1 VFVRPRFI
9 LLAYF
14 IGLIVIS
21 NLESVYKVISKPIME
36 NDKSKIGWN
45 FKNTYVNLPD
55 IILTRI
61 SPVPVKEPSIV
72 IFNEEL
78 SKELGL
84 DFTSLNKNSIAEL
97 FCGNVLPEG
106 SDPIAQA
113 YAGHQ
118 FGQFTIL
125 GDGRAIVLGEHV
137 KPNNNKVD
145 IQYKGSGQTPYSR
158 GADGR
163 AALGPMLREYVMSE
177 AMHALGI
184 PTTRSL
190 SVVKTGEYI
199 FRENPLP
206 GAILTRIASSHI
218 RVGTFQYLA
227 SRGDVA
233 ALRDLVKYS
242 INRHYPNLNNEENL
256 SIALLNVVMAK
267 QIDLIVNWM
276 RVGFIHGVMNT
287 DNMTISGETI
297 DYGPCAF
304 MDQYDEKTC
313 FSSIDFQGRYSYG
326 NQPSIAQWNLARFAE
341 TLLPLIHE
349 DQDKAVNL
357 ASEIINNF
365 KEIYEKKWLKMM
377 RSKLGLFDEEKQDV
391 TLIRGLLTWMQT
403 NKVDFTNTF
412 CHLMNKDFKNNI
424 YQNNDFKNWHKEW
437 EKRLEKSKRT
447 EEEVINLMQT
457 VNPVVIPRNYK
468 MEEALQQ
475 VETKDDMYKITV
487 FLKFLQKPYMLQEGI
502 NIYQL
507 PPGPGHEEYKT
518 FCGT

>member
-1 VFVRPRFI
+1 MVGSGSCFGAEWKPFGVFVQPRFI

-163 AALGPMLREYVMSE
+163 AALGPMLREYVISE
-177 AMHALGI
+177 AMHAL
-184 PTTRSL
+184 
-190 SVVKTGEYI
+190 
-199 FRENPLP
+199 
-206 GAILTRIASSHI
+206 
-218 RVGTFQYLA
+218 
-227 SRGDVA
+227 
-233 ALRDLVKYS
+233 
-242 INRHYPNLNNEENL
+242 
-256 SIALLNVVMAK
+256 
-267 QIDLIVNWM
+267 
-276 RVGFIHGVMNT
+276 
-287 DNMTISGETI
+287 
-297 DYGPCAF
+297 
-304 MDQYDEKTC
+304 
-313 FSSIDFQGRYSYG
+313 
-326 NQPSIAQWNLARFAE
+326 
-341 TLLPLIHE
+341 
-349 DQDKAVNL
+349 
-357 ASEIINNF
+357 
-365 KEIYEKKWLKMM
+365 
-377 RSKLGLFDEEKQDV
+377 
-391 TLIRGLLTWMQT
+391 
-403 NKVDFTNTF
+403 
-412 CHLMNKDFKNNI
+412 
-424 YQNNDFKNWHKEW
+424 
-437 EKRLEKSKRT
+437 
-447 EEEVINLMQT
+447 
-457 VNPVVIPRNYK
+457 
-468 MEEALQQ
+468 
-475 VETKDDMYKITV
+475 
-487 FLKFLQKPYMLQEGI
+487 
-502 NIYQL
+502 
-507 PPGPGHEEYKT
+507 
-518 FCGT
+518 

>member
-1 VFVRPRFI
+1 
-9 LLAYF
+9 
-14 IGLIVIS
+14 
-21 NLESVYKVISKPIME
+21 ME

-163 AALGPMLREYVMSE
+163 AALGPMLREYVISE

-227 SRGDVA
+227 SRGDAA
-233 ALRDLVKYS
+233 ALRDLVEYS
-242 INRHYPNLNNEENL
+242 INRHYPNLKNEENL
-256 SIALLNVVMAK
+256 SIALL
-267 QIDLIVNWM
+267 
-276 RVGFIHGVMNT
+276 
-287 DNMTISGETI
+287 
-297 DYGPCAF
+297 
-304 MDQYDEKTC
+304 
-313 FSSIDFQGRYSYG
+313 
-326 NQPSIAQWNLARFAE
+326 
-341 TLLPLIHE
+341 
-349 DQDKAVNL
+349 
-357 ASEIINNF
+357 
-365 KEIYEKKWLKMM
+365 
-377 RSKLGLFDEEKQDV
+377 
-391 TLIRGLLTWMQT
+391 
-403 NKVDFTNTF
+403 
-412 CHLMNKDFKNNI
+412 
-424 YQNNDFKNWHKEW
+424 
-437 EKRLEKSKRT
+437 
-447 EEEVINLMQT
+447 
-457 VNPVVIPRNYK
+457 
-468 MEEALQQ
+468 
-475 VETKDDMYKITV
+475 
-487 FLKFLQKPYMLQEGI
+487 
-502 NIYQL
+502 
-507 PPGPGHEEYKT
+507 
-518 FCGT
+518 

>member
-1 VFVRPRFI
+1 
-9 LLAYF
+9 
-14 IGLIVIS
+14 
-21 NLESVYKVISKPIME
+21 ME

-412 CHLMNKDFKNNI
+412 CHLMNKDFKNKI

-437 EKRLEKSKRT
+437 EKRLERSKRT

-507 PPGPGHEEYKT
+507 PPEPGHEEYKT